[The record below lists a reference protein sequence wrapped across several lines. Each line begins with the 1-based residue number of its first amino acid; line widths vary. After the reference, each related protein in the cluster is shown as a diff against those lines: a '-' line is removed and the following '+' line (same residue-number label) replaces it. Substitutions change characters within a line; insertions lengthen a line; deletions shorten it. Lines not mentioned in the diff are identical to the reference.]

1 MGHSAGST
9 PGDPDAPGLY
19 RLVQYRLMSDR
30 HDVVPILAGVFRDH
44 GFDGSSL
51 AVISRCT
58 GLGKGSLYHYFPR
71 GKQEMAEAVLDDVEL
86 WFHHNVFEP
95 LRHGDD
101 AASTTHD
108 MFEQTARYFR
118 SNRLVCLFGAFT
130 LGLERATFSSRVA
143 AHFTQWIEALT
154 PVLQRLGHGDS
165 AAELA
170 EEIVAG
176 IQGALVLARAFDDA
190 TRFDRVLARLEASAA
205 RVSAGVHA

>member
-1 MGHSAGST
+1 
-9 PGDPDAPGLY
+9 
-19 RLVQYRLMSDR
+19 MSDR

-51 AVISRCT
+51 AVISRQT

-71 GKQEMAEAVLDDVEL
+71 GKQEMAEAVLDDVEQ

-95 LRHGDD
+95 LRHGTD

-130 LGLERATFSSRVA
+130 LGLERAAFSGRVA
-143 AHFTQWIEALT
+143 THFAHWIEALT
-154 PVLQRLGHGDS
+154 PVLNRLGHGES

-176 IQGALVLARAFDDA
+176 IQGALVLSRASDDE
-190 TRFDRVLARLEASAA
+190 TRFDRLLSRLEASAA
-205 RVSAGVHA
+205 RLPAGAHA